1 MAESQRYKKNRQN
14 SMEATDKEVLQRKL
28 IRFLTSE
35 VFNTISE
42 EDVLKR
48 QGGSWTLKGQPLTKG
63 QVDVLKKEAKSFSQ
77 MLFYRVLQDEIRWHA
92 RGILEKAET
101 QNDIISAKLL
111 SYFTDVVTSKV
122 KKIAEL

>member
-1 MAESQRYKKNRQN
+1 
-14 SMEATDKEVLQRKL
+14 MEATDKEVLQRKL